1 MATAKN
7 KTTSETEINAV
18 EAETVETE
26 NNAAETETVAEKK
39 DVRVPLDIPRG
50 QANDEP
56 NVFISVNGVGFLLPK
71 GKRSMVPPYV
81 KAEYE
86 RSVAAQNKMDEH
98 VSEMLEAANKP
109 LPGTV

>member
-18 EAETVETE
+18 ETETVETE
-26 NNAAETETVAEKK
+26 TVVEKK

-86 RSVAAQNKMDEH
+86 RSVAAQSKMDEH
-98 VSEMLEAANKP
+98 VNEMLEAANKP

>member
-1 MATAKN
+1 MATKEN
-7 KTTSETEINAV
+7 KTVT
-18 EAETVETE
+18 ETE
-26 NNAAETETVAEKK
+26 NNAVETETVVEKK
-39 DVRVPLDIPRG
+39 DERVPLDIPRG

-86 RSVAAQNKMDEH
+86 RSVAAQSKMDEH
-98 VSEMLEAANKP
+98 VNEMLEAANQP

>member
-7 KTTSETEINAV
+7 KTTSETETNAV
-18 EAETVETE
+18 ETETVETE
-26 NNAAETETVAEKK
+26 TVVEKK

-86 RSVAAQNKMDEH
+86 RSVAAQSKMDEH
-98 VSEMLEAANKP
+98 VNEMLEAANKP

>member
-7 KTTSETEINAV
+7 KTTSETEINAA

-26 NNAAETETVAEKK
+26 TVVEKK
-39 DVRVPLDIPRG
+39 DERVPLDIPRG

-86 RSVAAQNKMDEH
+86 RSVAAQSKMDEH
-98 VSEMLEAANKP
+98 VNEMLEAANKP